1 MAYFMT
7 FRIQAFDNVYRVRLW
22 ERLRAIGPD
31 QDPDDHRAMLAELII
46 PPPTPLVRQTNR
58 HHLLSEEKLVRFWAG
73 NREEREELM
82 DELDQAEE
90 AEEVRARAAARAQ
103 DWQRTAQAWWA
114 ATEAEEAAAAAAAA
128 AAEAEQD
135 ELPEDDEERGARE
148 LELGPLY
155 YEDFDEVA
163 AVFLE

>member
-7 FRIQAFDNVYRVRLW
+7 FRIRAFDNVYRVRLW

-46 PPPTPLVRQTNR
+46 PPPTQLVRQTNR
-58 HHLLSEEKLVRFWAG
+58 HHLLSEEKLKRFWAG
-73 NREEREELM
+73 NREVREELM
-82 DELDQAEE
+82 DELDHEE
-90 AEEVRARAAARAQ
+90 AAAKERARAAERAR

-128 AAEAEQD
+128 AAEQD

>member
-1 MAYFMT
+1 
-7 FRIQAFDNVYRVRLW
+7 
-22 ERLRAIGPD
+22 
-31 QDPDDHRAMLAELII
+31 MLAEPPI

-58 HHLLSEEKLVRFWAG
+58 HELLSADKLARFWAG

-82 DELDQAEE
+82 DELDHEEAAAEE
-90 AEEVRARAAARAQ
+90 RARAAARAL

-114 ATEAEEAAAAAAAA
+114 ATEAEEAAAAAAAAA

-148 LELGPLY
+148 LGPLY
-155 YEDFDEVA
+155 YEDLDEVA